1 MASAGKAC
9 KLSPLNI
16 MTTHRRDFEK
26 MESSPRSSEGQS
38 LLTVHTAVFKRGSS
52 GAWGSL
58 KLKGH
63 QTSLPLSP
71 TVSIWQEWPKSNSP
85 EPSSRRV
92 LTLDPNSSLKN
103 STAWII
109 SILQQRGSAL
119 KMRGHRGRA
128 RVTEFWILVENTNPQ
143 TSFPPIQEQKLTRY

>member
-71 TVSIWQEWPKSNSP
+71 TVSIWQE
-85 EPSSRRV
+85 
-92 LTLDPNSSLKN
+92 
-103 STAWII
+103 
-109 SILQQRGSAL
+109 
-119 KMRGHRGRA
+119 
-128 RVTEFWILVENTNPQ
+128 
-143 TSFPPIQEQKLTRY
+143 